1 MLEGVYMNI
10 VVFSSGSEG
19 NCTLVKAQGSN
30 ILIDAGISRK
40 QIELNLEKSGVK
52 IDEIDGLLITHEHID
67 HIKGLAMLLKLE
79 GLNIYLSRGTF
90 NAIYSIYKTSGKD
103 KQCGLL
109 EEKYKGGKIHLID
122 RIKDSILYPEIKVKD
137 TLIDVLPTFHDA
149 AESIGFV
156 VHEDEK
162 KLVYITDTGYVHQS
176 LYPFINN
183 ADIYVL
189 ESNHDPE
196 ILMHSSRPYP
206 LKIRILS
213 DHGHMSNEDS
223 MVTLANVIG
232 PRTKLIMHAHISQ
245 ECNLTRI
252 IELTREKV
260 FRDYGLATDN
270 IKFVIL
276 APRPSG
282 EFSV

>member
-1 MLEGVYMNI
+1 MNI
-10 VVFSSGSEG
+10 IVFSSGSEG
-19 NCTLVKAQGSN
+19 NCTLVKTEDSN
-30 ILIDAGISRK
+30 ILIDAGISFR
-40 QIELNLEKSGVK
+40 QIKLNLENSGVD
-52 IDEIDGLLITHEHID
+52 INDVDGLLITHEHID
-67 HIKGLAMLLKLE
+67 HIKGLAMLLKVE
-79 GLNIYLSRGTF
+79 GLNIYLTRGTF
-90 NAIYSIYKTSGKD
+90 NAIYSIYKSSGKD
-103 KQCGLL
+103 KQCELL
-109 EEKYKGGKIHLID
+109 EARYKTGKIHLID
-122 RIKDSILYPEIKVKD
+122 RIKDSILYPEINVNN

-156 VHEDEK
+156 IHEGEK

-183 ADIYVL
+183 ADIYVM

-232 PRTKLIMHAHISQ
+232 PRTKLIMHAHISS
-245 ECNLTRI
+245 ECNLSRI

-260 FRDYGLATDN
+260 FKDYGLATDN
-270 IKFVIL
+270 IKFICL